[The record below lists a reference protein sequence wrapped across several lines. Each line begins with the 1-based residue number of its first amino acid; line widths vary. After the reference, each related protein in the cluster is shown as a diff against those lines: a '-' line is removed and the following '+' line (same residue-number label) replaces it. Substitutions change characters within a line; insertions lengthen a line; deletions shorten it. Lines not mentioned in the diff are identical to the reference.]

1 MKYYRLIQTLL
12 IAALITLLCFWLNSC
27 ESFTEV
33 DLPQSQLTGTA
44 VFEDISTATAAL
56 SNSYAQLRETGM
68 LSGKP
73 DGLSSLMGNYTDEL
87 TYFGSSSSPIED
99 FYNHTVIASN
109 PSVATIW
116 KSGYS
121 QIYAVNAL
129 LEGLE
134 NSTAISSE
142 NRNQLK
148 GEGLFLRAMTHFY
161 LLNLYGAI
169 PYINTTDYSINS
181 KISRMPEN
189 EVYEKITAD
198 LIKSKELL
206 TDAYTSSERIR
217 PNKAAAAALLA
228 RVYLYKEEWAL
239 AEEEA
244 TLVINNGA
252 LYHMEEDLD
261 KVFLKEAPSII
272 WQLHPGISGLNTH
285 DASTFIFSSGPP
297 PIAAISSN
305 LLNAFEVGD
314 QRKVH
319 WIGNV
324 SAGSQTWYY
333 PYKYKKNT
341 NTGTTQEYAIVL
353 RLEEQYLIR
362 AEARAHQGNLIGAK
376 EDLNTIRNR
385 AGLAPTTANTS
396 ENLLLAI
403 LQERRV
409 ELFTELGQR
418 WFDLKRSGQ
427 AQAVL
432 GILKPGWKSTD
443 KWLPL
448 PETELVL
455 NKNLYQNPG
464 Y

>member
-1 MKYYRLIQTLL
+1 
-12 IAALITLLCFWLNSC
+12 
-27 ESFTEV
+27 
-33 DLPQSQLTGTA
+33 
-44 VFEDISTATAAL
+44 
-56 SNSYAQLRETGM
+56 
-68 LSGKP
+68 
-73 DGLSSLMGNYTDEL
+73 
-87 TYFGSSSSPIED
+87 
-99 FYNHTVIASN
+99 
-109 PSVATIW
+109 
-116 KSGYS
+116 
-121 QIYAVNAL
+121 
-129 LEGLE
+129 
-134 NSTAISSE
+134 
-142 NRNQLK
+142 
-148 GEGLFLRAMTHFY
+148 
-161 LLNLYGAI
+161 
-169 PYINTTDYSINS
+169 
-181 KISRMPEN
+181 
-189 EVYEKITAD
+189 
-198 LIKSKELL
+198 
-206 TDAYTSSERIR
+206 
-217 PNKAAAAALLA
+217 LA

-285 DASTFIFSSGPP
+285 YASTFIFSSGPP

-376 EDLNTIRNR
+376 EDMNTIRNR

-403 LQERRV
+403 LLERRV

-432 GILKPGWKSTD
+432 GVLKLGWKSTD